1 MLAST
6 GTMKRLALIW
16 ASFAIVVFSA
26 GCATK
31 EETGTLVGAGTGAMI
46 GSAFGRGGGNVAAT
60 VGGALIGGFVGNRIG
75 ASMDEEDR
83 RRAAAAQYTAF
94 DSGNRTEWNS
104 PNGHHGYIEP
114 RPVYYYNNM
123 QCREF
128 TQTAYVDGRPATM
141 SGRACRG
148 PDGQWHEV

>member
-1 MLAST
+1 MKKTALILTMLA
-6 GTMKRLALIW
+6 
-16 ASFAIVVFSA
+16 FAGFSA

-31 EETGTLVGAGTGAMI
+31 EETGTLVGAGTGALI
-46 GSAFGRGGGNVAAT
+46 GSAFGKGGGNVAAT

-83 RRAAAAQYTAF
+83 QRAASAQYAAF
-94 DSGNRTEWNS
+94 ENGSRTEWRS
-104 PNGHHGYIEP
+104 PNGHYGYIEP
-114 RPVYYYNNM
+114 RPTYYYNNM

-141 SGRACRG
+141 SGRACKG
-148 PDGQWHEV
+148 ADGQWHEV

>member
-1 MLAST
+1 
-6 GTMKRLALIW
+6 MKRLALIW
-16 ASFAIVVFSA
+16 ASLAFAVLSA

-83 RRAAAAQYTAF
+83 RRAAAAQSAAF
-94 DSGNRTEWNS
+94 DSGNRAEWNS
-104 PNGHHGYIEP
+104 PNGHYGYIEP

-148 PDGQWHEV
+148 ADGQWHEV